1 MSNDERINH
10 ADDERNFRLTRRGFG
25 VGLLGL
31 VLSASATY
39 RYTRALGRSDEGVPT
54 GQGASDAP
62 PTEAQSAVAIATTA
76 GTESPDRDT
85 ISSFLQRIG
94 RPPAEHHEYIAKL
107 MSPNGPGV
115 EVDFYRVDGFDVYV
129 YTDSGGNKRVVEFGP
144 SARRGEGPVSVSGG
158 GNLTTA
164 EIEARAESLVGIDS
178 GLSSDELHG
187 FAYKVSNKGSD
198 RTFVKWTD
206 TSGESSPD
214 PMGMGNDPYAQVG
227 MTTDGTVF
235 NYTNY
240 LAIDVE

>member
-129 YTDSGGNKRVVEFGP
+129 YTDSGGNKR
-144 SARRGEGPVSVSGG
+144 
-158 GNLTTA
+158 
-164 EIEARAESLVGIDS
+164 
-178 GLSSDELHG
+178 
-187 FAYKVSNKGSD
+187 SD